1 MTREQREHVA
11 TTIAILDMASAI
23 LKDFKSSA
31 ADIVDAQCEIMQ
43 EVLDND
49 LRNP

>member
-1 MTREQREHVA
+1 MTREQREHLA

-23 LKDFKSSA
+23 LKDNNSSA
-31 ADIVDAQCEIMQ
+31 AIVVGQQAEIMQ

-49 LRNP
+49 LRDV

>member
-1 MTREQREHVA
+1 MTQEQREHVA

-23 LKDFKSSA
+23 LKDNNSSA
-31 ADIVDAQCEIMQ
+31 ADVVGSQAEIMQ

-49 LRNP
+49 LRGA

>member
-1 MTREQREHVA
+1 MTTEQREHLA

-23 LKDFKSSA
+23 LKDLKSSA
-31 ADIVDAQCEIMQ
+31 SDIVGRQAEIMQ

-49 LRNP
+49 LGG